1 MTKYKL
7 SKGDVIKSMN
17 DKNFYS
23 VVVSDSEIAI
33 IGLSN
38 SDGSRVNF
46 QHLAAVS
53 NYDIRFD
60 DGIFTTDGF
69 KFESVKK
76 HYTISQV
83 KEKS

>member
-33 IGLSN
+33 IG
-38 SDGSRVNF
+38 
-46 QHLAAVS
+46 
-53 NYDIRFD
+53 
-60 DGIFTTDGF
+60 
-69 KFESVKK
+69 
-76 HYTISQV
+76 
-83 KEKS
+83 

>member
-38 SDGSRVNF
+38 SDGSRVIF

-83 KEKS
+83 KEKL

>member
-1 MTKYKL
+1 M
-7 SKGDVIKSMN
+7 IKTFIE
-17 DKNFYS
+17 KS
-23 VVVSDSEIAI
+23 VVVSDSEIVI

-38 SDGSRVNF
+38 SDGCLRVNF

-69 KFESVKK
+69 KFESVKN
-76 HYTISQV
+76 IIQFSQL
-83 KEKS
+83 KKNYDLGIYLLN